1 MTIKQLLTTPP
12 MLAVEDPTKPY
23 EVITDALGL
32 GIGAVLLQRD
42 ENGDPR
48 VIAYES
54 KAFASK
60 GDAVKSQFDGEGNKT
75 NRLDGLDE
83 AAIEDASGKQELAAL
98 IHALKIWRCNLEGA
112 EFTVYRRT
120 GNY

>member
-1 MTIKQLLTTPP
+1 M
-12 MLAVEDPTKPY
+12 EDPGKPY
-23 EVITDALGL
+23 EVITDASGM

-60 GDAVKSQFDGEGNKT
+60 SAAVKSQFDENGNT
-75 NRLDGLDE
+75 THRPDGLEE
-83 AAIEDASGKQELAAL
+83 AALEDASGKQELAAL

-112 EFTVYRRT
+112 EFTSMWITIHLSAFWKRR
-120 GNY
+120 Y